1 MNELLLLF
9 ELLKLFI
16 YLKIALADL
25 NNGTKNF
32 KIKIF
37 RINLYE
43 LNKNLKEFRYLGK
56 KN

>member
-37 RINLYE
+37 RVNLYE